1 MSDDHNNF
9 NIFSVN
15 NLMEYRC
22 RDDREK
28 RIVFGAWN
36 GSPEITMS
44 SGFKKGQAPD
54 KVRITPYAARIIE
67 KTLARMT
74 ASPGPNQTAPIRFTR
89 RPKNPDGSFAKESA
103 VYFVLQFSTDDK
115 SIFTI
120 ATKAVRSDGS
130 SVEMVA
136 DIRGFGVES
145 DITSDPAACS
155 LLAAEALLD
164 FIRRNWTTA
173 AFFTRNNLYSGRNG
187 NRPTSGTPQSSND
200 LSFGGSDTIAAAPT
214 TDSIV
219 F

>member
-1 MSDDHNNF
+1 MSDDHSLF
-9 NIFSVN
+9 QMN
-15 NLMEYRC
+15 NLMEFRC

-36 GSPEITMS
+36 GSPEITLS
-44 SGFKKGQAPD
+44 AGFKKGQAPD
-54 KVRITPYAARIIE
+54 KVKITPYAARIIE

-89 RPKNPDGSFAKESA
+89 RPRNPDGSFAKEST

-115 SIFTI
+115 SIFTV
-120 ATKAVRSDGS
+120 AAKAVRPDGS
-130 SVEMVA
+130 SVEMIA

-145 DITSDPAACS
+145 DITADPAACS
-155 LLAAEALLD
+155 LLATEALLD
-164 FIRRNWTTA
+164 FIRRHWLTA
-173 AFFTRNNLYSGRNG
+173 AFFTRNNLFSGRGG
-187 NRPTSGTPQSSND
+187 NRPTSSTPQSSSD

-214 TDSIV
+214 TDAIS